1 MKKYAHNFNE
11 VKALVNEAVLN
22 GTIYDLDNTE
32 WLTHESEL
40 HILDV
45 YINQN
50 NEVVGRSYNHTEGST
65 NYTVLAEL
73 YWR

>member
-11 VKALVNEAVLN
+11 VKALVKEAILN

-32 WLTHESEL
+32 WLTHNSEL
-40 HILDV
+40 HILDI

-50 NEVVGRSYNHTEGST
+50 REIIGRSYNNTKGSINFT
-65 NYTVLAEL
+65 ILGVI
-73 YWR
+73 